1 MRAIVEVAVLFGG
14 FYLIHLIAYTVSG
27 GTS

>member
-1 MRAIVEVAVLFGG
+1 MRAIVEVAILYGG
-14 FYLIHLIAYTVSG
+14 FYLIHLIAYIVSG

>member
-1 MRAIVEVAVLFGG
+1 MRAIVEASALFGG
-14 FYLIHLIAYTVSG
+14 FYLIHLIAYVVSG